1 MEDEWSDEIAVE
13 GHAAGLAALER
24 DGLPDAAA
32 FTSFLSEHETELF
45 PLASDEEID
54 ISAVMLDSFARQGVE
69 LTDDDLRLFLRAAQ
83 DVWSSYYRLAASTHA
98 LLEALRGRGLRLA
111 LVSNS
116 ASPQWLLQPVLERQ
130 GLVERLDAIV
140 LSSEVGRRKPHPAIF
155 QRALEEL
162 EVQAEEALFV
172 GDRLEADILGAS
184 RVGMK
189 TVQAFWF
196 RADDAP
202 VEAEPDFEAFTQMD
216 VLNVVD
222 RHVVPVRE
230 VDTGKGSGETGR
242 LPQLPG

>member
-1 MEDEWSDEIAVE
+1 MEDEWSYEIALE
-13 GHAAGLAALER
+13 GHRAGLAALER
-24 DGLPDAAA
+24 DGLPDAAV
-32 FTSFLSEHETELF
+32 FTNFLREHEADLF
-45 PLASDEEID
+45 PIASDEEID
-54 ISAVMLDSFARQGVE
+54 ISAVLVDSFARQGVE
-69 LTDDDLRLFLRAAQ
+69 LTDDDIRLFLRAAQ

-98 LLEALRGRGLRLA
+98 LLEALRGRGLKLA
-111 LVSNS
+111 LVSNT
-116 ASPQWLLQPVLERQ
+116 ASPEWLLEPILERQ

-155 QRALEEL
+155 ERALEEL
-162 EVQAEEALFV
+162 GVAAGQAVFV

-216 VLNVVD
+216 VLNIAD
-222 RHVVPVRE
+222 RLA
-230 VDTGKGSGETGR
+230 G
-242 LPQLPG
+242 